1 LSGTER
7 PDAQPAVEAP
17 ENTSLEHISERMQDY
32 LKTIASLSLAHGHAT
47 VSDIAAA
54 RGVRVPTASEAV
66 GVLTLRGL
74 VEHENYGSVELTSTG
89 WHAANEML
97 NRHELLVH
105 LFSDILGLPAEV
117 ADKEACTL
125 EHAVAGETLE
135 HLAGFVSRHSR
146 RPPAPA
152 WEPGLAAE
160 SPGSDPRSASLASL
174 AALERNGGIVPIDEA
189 EIFDV
194 LARSES
200 RDATYVREVF
210 AKAREMKGLSEEEVA
225 ALAHISEPE
234 LLGELFATAREIKDR
249 IYGSRLVIFAP
260 LYISNLCAN
269 ECLYCAFRARN
280 KAIKRRALSQDEIR
294 HEVELLIDQ
303 GHKRVLLVAGES
315 YPREGFPYVLRS
327 IETVY
332 SVKRPKGEI
341 RRVNVNVAP
350 LTVEEF
356 RELKATG
363 IGTYQIFQETY
374 HHPTYAKMHVA
385 GKKKDYDYRVTA
397 PDRAM
402 QAGVD
407 DVGLGVLFGLFD
419 WRFEVLALM
428 QHIRHLEATFGV
440 GPHTLSVP
448 RMEPAVGSDYAS
460 HPPYAVSDIDFRKL
474 VAILRLAVPY
484 TGIIMS
490 TRETPNIRRETFAL
504 GVSQISAGSRT
515 NPGGYAED
523 EEFDASQF
531 QLGDHRSLDE
541 VLRDVAQLGYV
552 PSFCTACY
560 RLGRTGHDFM
570 DLAKPGDIKRMC
582 QPNALSSFE
591 EYLVDFAGPDTF
603 AIGEARIADELEELS
618 GAERRVAE
626 RQITQIREG
635 KRDVFC

>member
-1 LSGTER
+1 MPGTETSK
-7 PDAQPAVEAP
+7 AQPVVEPADAV
-17 ENTSLEHISERMQDY
+17 SLEQISERMQDY
-32 LKTIASLSLAHGHAT
+32 LKTIASLSLAHGSAT
-47 VSDIAAA
+47 VSEIAKA
-54 RGVRVPTASEAV
+54 RGVRVPSASEAV
-66 GVLTLRGL
+66 GVLARHGL
-74 VEHENYGSVELTSTG
+74 VQHENYASVDLTAAG
-89 WHAANEML
+89 WRAANEML

-105 LFSDILGLPAEV
+105 LFSEILGLPPDV

-135 HLAGFVSRHSR
+135 HVADFVSRHSHR
-146 RPPAPA
+146 FPT
-152 WEPGLAAE
+152 L
-160 SPGSDPRSASLASL
+160 SSSTSL
-174 AALERNGGIVPIDEA
+174 AATPSAAKSVAMLERNGGEVPIDEA
-189 EIFDV
+189 RIFDV
-194 LARSES
+194 LGRSQS
-200 RDATYVREVF
+200 RDTAYIREVL
-210 AKAREMKGLSEEEVA
+210 AKAREMKGLGEEEVA
-225 ALAHISEPE
+225 SLTHLSEPQ
-234 LLGELFATAREIKDR
+234 LLGELFETAREVKER
-249 IYGSRLVIFAP
+249 IYGSRLVVFAP

-294 HEVELLIDQ
+294 HETELLIDQ
-303 GHKRVLLVAGES
+303 GHKRILLVAGES

-332 SVKRPKGEI
+332 SAKSEMGAI

-350 LTVEEF
+350 LTVAEF
-356 RELKATG
+356 KELKATG

-374 HHPTYAKMHVA
+374 HHQTYAKMHVA
-385 GKKKDYDYRVTA
+385 GKKKDYEYRVTA

-419 WRFEVLALM
+419 WRFEVLALL
-428 QHIRHLEATFGV
+428 QHIGHLEATFGV

-460 HPPYAVSDIDFRKL
+460 HPPHAVSDIDFRKL

-490 TRETPNIRRETFAL
+490 TREAPNIRRETFAL

-541 VLRDVAQLGYV
+541 VIRDVAQLGYV
-552 PSFCTACY
+552 PSFCTGCY

-570 DLAKPGDIKRMC
+570 DLAKPGDIKSMC
-582 QPNALSSFE
+582 QPNALTTFE
-591 EYLVDFAGPDTF
+591 EYLVDFASPETR
-603 AIGEARIADELEELS
+603 AIGEARIEDELEHM
-618 GAERRVAE
+618 GAGGKAMAE
-626 RQITQIREG
+626 RQLARIREG
-635 KRDVFC
+635 ERDVFC